1 MTEMLEL
8 ILPIFSASNLFFFY
22 FIQNDAF
29 VTTVI
34 GLFIGV
40 IHAVMPMQDINEKL
54 FKLIPPTPNEKTYIN
69 AKYDFDT
76 DYARTNPATG

>member
-1 MTEMLEL
+1 M
-8 ILPIFSASNLFFFY
+8 
-22 FIQNDAF
+22 
-29 VTTVI
+29 I
-34 GLFIGV
+34 GLAIGI